1 MQRQSKETG
10 EVRVVL
16 VDDHRILNE
25 LIVSV
30 VDSLRNFR
38 VVGSAQTES
47 EALAVCMR
55 EQPHIAIIDVMLLGS
70 SGLALQQKLR
80 AVCPSTRT
88 VIFSGHLQPEVV
100 QEALAA
106 GACSLIDKTATLDEF
121 RAALLAV
128 AVGRTYFSPE
138 IAAQVKS
145 LVVEP
150 RDAGAAGRVRL
161 SLREETVLRGLAQ
174 GLSTKE
180 IAAAL
185 GVSTHTVANHRSR
198 LMRKTGLHRA
208 AQLSLYAAR
217 RGLLGG
223 PLPAF
228 PKK

>member
-1 MQRQSKETG
+1 MKRQSNEPG

-16 VDDHRILNE
+16 VDDHRVLNE
-25 LIVSV
+25 LITRV
-30 VDSLRNFR
+30 VDSLPNFI

-47 EALAVCMR
+47 EALAVCLR
-55 EQPHIAIIDVMLLGS
+55 EQPHIVILDVMLSGS
-70 SGLALQQKLR
+70 SGLSLQQKL
-80 AVCPSTRT
+80 ATLCPAARV

-100 QEALAA
+100 REALAS

-121 RAALLAV
+121 AAALVAV
-128 AVGRTYFSPE
+128 AAGRTYFSPE

-150 RDAGAAGRVRL
+150 RQAGAGGRVRL
-161 SLREETVLRGLAQ
+161 SRREETVLRGLAQ

-198 LMRKTGLHRA
+198 LMKKTGLHRA

-217 RGLLGG
+217 RGLLGSA
-223 PLPAF
+223 LPAF
-228 PKK
+228 LKK